1 MPYEVEHEVLE
12 WGLLDR
18 FKSSSS
24 GSNAD
29 PGMTS
34 RLDKVA
40 RLSVEHVDIP
50 TEFRPTDL
58 EAWLFAPSGTRVGV
72 LGDPQ
77 ASQGQDKIPEL
88 VDMVKDRFERL
99 ETAMDLMEAN
109 IKMTAQ
115 QTAKIAAESA
125 SAANA
130 SSGGA
135 AQDVIHTVGDDGEVT
150 SRPIDSQASAEGG
163 PISQGGKAGGPGL
176 LDLYEAQSLAVNPFL
191 KSGEADALMHGPSVD
206 PTKIVA
212 LLLDNMS
219 GADTLGF
226 LKAASKS
233 GVITAAEEKALSSIA
248 ALAEA
253 GAESEGAPAVDNRTL
268 LTFAAMIE
276 AWRAQGTP

>member
-1 MPYEVEHEVLE
+1 M
-12 WGLLDR
+12 GIMDR
-18 FKSSSS
+18 FRSSSDS
-24 GSNAD
+24 DAD
-29 PGMTS
+29 PGMAS
-34 RLDKVA
+34 RLDKAA

-115 QTAKIAAESA
+115 QTAKIAAESVTVSAPAA
-125 SAANA
+125 SDA
-130 SSGGA
+130 GGG
-135 AQDVIHTVGDDGEVT
+135 DVIHTVGDDGSVT
-150 SRPIDSQASAEGG
+150 SRPVEGG
-163 PISQGGKAGGPGL
+163 APGAGHSSPDGMPGGPGL

-191 KSGEADALMHGPSVD
+191 KSSEADALMHGPAVD

-212 LLLDNMS
+212 LLLDHMS
-219 GADTLGF
+219 GADALNF
-226 LKAASKS
+226 LNAASKS
-233 GVITAAEEKALSSIA
+233 GVITTAEEKSLSSIA
-248 ALAEA
+248 SLAEPGEA
-253 GAESEGAPAVDNRTL
+253 SEGAPSVNNRTL

-276 AWRAQGTP
+276 AWRTQGTP

>member
-1 MPYEVEHEVLE
+1 M
-12 WGLLDR
+12 GLLDKFR
-18 FKSSSS
+18 SGSS
-24 GSNAD
+24 GSSDAD
-29 PGMTS
+29 PGMSS

-58 EAWLFAPSGTRVGV
+58 EAWLFAPSGTRGGV

-115 QTAKIAAESA
+115 QTAKIAADSVSAASA
-125 SAANA
+125 SAGA
-130 SSGGA
+130 S
-135 AQDVIHTVGDDGEVT
+135 QDVIHTVGDDGEVT
-150 SRPIDSQASAEGG
+150 SRPVDSPASEGEG
-163 PISQGGKAGGPGL
+163 PLSHGGKAGGPGL

-219 GADTLGF
+219 GADSLGF

>member
-1 MPYEVEHEVLE
+1 M
-12 WGLLDR
+12 GLLDK
-18 FKSSSS
+18 FKSGSS
-24 GSNAD
+24 GSSNAD
-29 PGMTS
+29 PGMSS

-77 ASQGQDKIPEL
+77 SSQGQDKIPEL

-125 SAANA
+125 SAAGA
-130 SSGGA
+130 SAGA
-135 AQDVIHTVGDDGEVT
+135 SQDVIHTVGDDGEVT
-150 SRPIDSQASAEGG
+150 SRPADSPASEGG
-163 PISQGGKAGGPGL
+163 GPLSHGGKAGGPGL

-253 GAESEGAPAVDNRTL
+253 GVESEGAPAVDNRTL

>member
-1 MPYEVEHEVLE
+1 M
-12 WGLLDR
+12 GIMDR
-18 FKSSSS
+18 FRSSSDS
-24 GSNAD
+24 DAD
-29 PGMTS
+29 PGMAS
-34 RLDKVA
+34 RLDKAA

-115 QTAKIAAESA
+115 QTAKIAAESVTVTAPAA
-125 SAANA
+125 SEA
-130 SSGGA
+130 GGG
-135 AQDVIHTVGDDGEVT
+135 DVIHTVGDDGSVT
-150 SRPIDSQASAEGG
+150 SRPVEGG
-163 PISQGGKAGGPGL
+163 APGAGHSSPDGMPGGPGL

-191 KSGEADALMHGPSVD
+191 KSSEADALMHGPAVD

-212 LLLDNMS
+212 LLLDHMS
-219 GADTLGF
+219 GADALNF
-226 LKAASKS
+226 LNAASKS
-233 GVITAAEEKALSSIA
+233 GVITTAEEKSLSSIA
-248 ALAEA
+248 SLAEPGEA
-253 GAESEGAPAVDNRTL
+253 SEGAPSVNNRTL

-276 AWRAQGTP
+276 AWRTQGTP

>member
-1 MPYEVEHEVLE
+1 M
-12 WGLLDR
+12 GIMDR
-18 FKSSSS
+18 FRSSSDS
-24 GSNAD
+24 DAD
-29 PGMTS
+29 PGMAS
-34 RLDKVA
+34 RLDKAA

-115 QTAKIAAESA
+115 QTAKIAAESVTVSAPAA
-125 SAANA
+125 SEA
-130 SSGGA
+130 GGG
-135 AQDVIHTVGDDGEVT
+135 DVIHTVGDDGSVT
-150 SRPIDSQASAEGG
+150 SRPVEGG
-163 PISQGGKAGGPGL
+163 APGAGHSSPDGMPGGPGL

-191 KSGEADALMHGPSVD
+191 KSSEADALMHGPAVD

-212 LLLDNMS
+212 LLLDHMS
-219 GADTLGF
+219 GADALNF
-226 LKAASKS
+226 LNAASKT
-233 GVITAAEEKALSSIA
+233 GVITTAEEKSLSSIA
-248 ALAEA
+248 SLAEPGEA
-253 GAESEGAPAVDNRTL
+253 SEGAPSVNNRTL

-276 AWRAQGTP
+276 AWRTQGTP